1 MMKNLKKKDQIIIKI
16 HKTLLQES
24 FKKMNQFKK
33 NANQLPNQK
42 KLQLADYAGTA
53 NLMSTIHC
61 SKYANAEEV

>member
-1 MMKNLKKKDQIIIKI
+1 MMKNLKKKDQITIKI
-16 HKTLLQES
+16 HRTSLQES

-53 NLMSTIHC
+53 NSM
-61 SKYANAEEV
+61 